1 MTVAQ
6 GLWQVQIRSQMLPDQ
21 WNDLSDHS
29 TEAAAAQSVDRYQVT
44 HPGREYRILRF
55 VVAEIID
62 PTIRRQPRPADM
74 EYGICSCTEHETYR
88 QLDRDCPT
96 HGDAA
101 DARRRQGDA

>member
-1 MTVAQ
+1 MSTGAM
-6 GLWQVQIRSQMLPDQ
+6 WQVQVRSQMLHDQ

-29 TEAAAAQSVDRYQVT
+29 TEAAALESVDRYHVT

-62 PTIRRQPRPADM
+62 PEIRRRPTSP
-74 EYGICSCTEHETYR
+74 EYGVCSCTEHETYR
-88 QLDRDCPT
+88 QLDRDCPK

-101 DARRRQGDA
+101 DARRRQGDAT